1 MCSVY
6 HDFQFLAQNQ
16 SLQEQNE
23 KYIEYATNE
32 KLITSS
38 GSICRYTAKPLF
50 PNLLFYQD
58 NFYLILLFT
67 VFIYH
72 LSNSNCRMFLNLL
85 LLDQREQ
92 VDTDKSSSAQSFSA
106 SEDTYPH
113 LGNPGVELVGSIFQS
128 VSTVPTEIPNQSFQ
142 TQGKGAHSTVQACLL
157 SHRSFLFFP
166 FLSISCFAKDIHHQ
180 TCLYIVMWCHFLPC
194 CCAMQKDNYASVS
207 AVLM

>member
-128 VSTVPTEIPNQSFQ
+128 VSTVPTEIPNQSFH

-157 SHRSFLFFP
+157 SHRSFLFFLFCP
-166 FLSISCFAKDIHHQ
+166 
-180 TCLYIVMWCHFLPC
+180 
-194 CCAMQKDNYASVS
+194 S
-207 AVLM
+207 AVLPKTFITKPACTLLCGVISFLAAVLCKRIIMHQFLLF